1 MDEDDKATKLISNL
15 IKNTKGPSLL
25 ININNKSSSDER
37 FEILEQA
44 IKEFAK
50 VQVAYQNLEE
60 SESGLGSGL
69 GSSII
74 NTSSI
79 SNKSS
84 TRKKN
89 QQKKK
94 RLEQLKE
101 TLLCIVCKDSKRE
114 ILFTPCNHICCCEDC
129 GQKIINHCVYC
140 KAVIQ
145 SKIKV
150 YFP

>member
-1 MDEDDKATKLISNL
+1 MDEDDKATRIISQL
-15 IKNTKGPSLL
+15 LKNTKGPSLL
-25 ININNKSSSDER
+25 INIPNENSSNER
-37 FEILEQA
+37 LEILQQA
-44 IKEFAK
+44 IKEFGK
-50 VQVAYQNLEE
+50 VQVAYQNLDE
-60 SESGLGSGL
+60 STSNST
-69 GSSII
+69 I
-74 NTSSI
+74 NNNNNNNTL
-79 SNKSS
+79 

-89 QQKKK
+89 QRKKK

>member
-1 MDEDDKATKLISNL
+1 MDEDDKAARLFSQLLK
-15 IKNTKGPSLL
+15 KTKGPSLL
-25 ININNKSSSDER
+25 INIPSENSCDKK

-44 IKEFAK
+44 IKEFGK
-50 VQVAYQNLEE
+50 VQAAYQNLGQSE
-60 SESGLGSGL
+60 SESGST
-69 GSSII
+69 IF
-74 NTSSI
+74 NT
-79 SNKSS
+79 NKSS

-114 ILFTPCNHICCCEDC
+114 ILFTPCNHICCCEEC

>member
-1 MDEDDKATKLISNL
+1 MDEDVKATRIISQL
-15 IKNTKGPSLL
+15 LKNTKGPSLL
-25 ININNKSSSDER
+25 INIPNENSSNER
-37 FEILEQA
+37 LEILQQA
-44 IKEFAK
+44 IKEFGK
-50 VQVAYQNLEE
+50 VQVAYQNLDE
-60 SESGLGSGL
+60 STSNST
-69 GSSII
+69 I
-74 NTSSI
+74 NNT
-79 SNKSS
+79 S

-89 QQKKK
+89 QRKKK

>member
-1 MDEDDKATKLISNL
+1 MDREDKTTRIISHL
-15 IKNTKGPSLL
+15 LKNTNGPSLL
-25 ININNKSSSDER
+25 INIPNENSCDEK

-44 IKEFAK
+44 IKEFGK
-50 VQVAYQNLEE
+50 VQAAYQNLSLSKSE
-60 SESGLGSGL
+60 SESESD
-69 GSSII
+69 STII
-74 NTSSI
+74 STT
-79 SNKSS
+79 NKSS

-89 QQKKK
+89 QRKKK

-129 GQKIINHCVYC
+129 GQKIINQCVYC